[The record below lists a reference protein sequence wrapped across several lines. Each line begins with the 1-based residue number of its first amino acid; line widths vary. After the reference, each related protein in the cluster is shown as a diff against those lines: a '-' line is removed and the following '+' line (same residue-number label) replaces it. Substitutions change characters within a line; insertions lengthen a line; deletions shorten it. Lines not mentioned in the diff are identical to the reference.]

1 MRSTHVSTKVEIG
14 QETTT
19 PAAKGHGFLSIDKWI
34 KSSSTYRGA
43 LVHGVLL
50 LQPGARLGNGLS
62 FMLPK
67 MAAAARSKRLSNE
80 IT

>member
-1 MRSTHVSTKVEIG
+1 VRSTHVSTKVEIG

-19 PAAKGHGFLSIDKWI
+19 PAAKGHGVLSIDKWI

-43 LVHGVLL
+43 LVHGV

-67 MAAAARSKRLSNE
+67 MAAAARSKRLANE